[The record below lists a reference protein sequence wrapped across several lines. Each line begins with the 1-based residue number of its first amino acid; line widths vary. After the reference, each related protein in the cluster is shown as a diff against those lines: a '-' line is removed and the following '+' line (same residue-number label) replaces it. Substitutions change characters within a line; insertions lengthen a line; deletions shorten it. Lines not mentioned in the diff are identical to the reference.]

1 MNKRFLCVLSA
12 LLFVML
18 FNAGC
23 KSDGNYY
30 LPATNEKE
38 YKVELLCELDW
49 AARMYVYRLFPID
62 STLIVLG
69 WDLATETGVHTYTLP
84 GMERRDYLHRGRGD
98 NEMMHFFQSP
108 YIQDNQL
115 YLYWQDKAISMDIDS
130 ILLSQK
136 EIISPVLP
144 PSSKWIRYKREI
156 GGKCFEMVSSSPLVG
171 REQFPRFRVKDE
183 FDNIL
188 AENWTWPREDPVWRF
203 RAYIQHLLYFSPDC
217 SRFVTAT
224 STNGGIIET
233 FTFPCLERLAYK
245 EYFLSEFTTTAST
258 THTSIKY
265 KHKRDGFIDLYTT
278 NEEIWAIWDG
288 ATDWSVPDE
297 ERPYPTMNT
306 IAVFDWNLNLKRTI
320 KLDYNVLNLAYDE
333 TSNVLYL
340 VALSR
345 TGDRYLGRVNLN

>member
-1 MNKRFLCVLSA
+1 
-12 LLFVML
+12 ML